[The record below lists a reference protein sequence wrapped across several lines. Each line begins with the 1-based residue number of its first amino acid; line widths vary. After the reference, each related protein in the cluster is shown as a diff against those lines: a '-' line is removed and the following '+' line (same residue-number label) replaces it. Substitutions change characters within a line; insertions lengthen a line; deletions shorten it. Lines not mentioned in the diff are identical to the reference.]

1 MIIPDPKVKRG
12 DKVKLRIAGKPEG
25 IVKSIAYE
33 DQFGS
38 FYWRYTVQCRAKNGN
53 VYNRTVTDLMLDS
66 IEMSKL
72 LENKP

>member
-12 DKVKLRIAGKPEG
+12 DKVRLRIAGKPEG

-38 FYWRYTVQCRAKNGN
+38 FYWRYTVQ
-53 VYNRTVTDLMLDS
+53 LF
-66 IEMSKL
+66 
-72 LENKP
+72 